1 MLSIYNK
8 FNILQLFNTF
18 KLIIMIQK
26 NYLSLTNIKMILL
39 EKQLKSYEME
49 INSIKNSI
57 KIDEEYYENQKQSNI
72 TWAKN
77 YNNKIFKRVY
87 DKCNNLKFK
96 CKICLHKIDKIP
108 VYRENLHNDEYIK
121 CPHCGTTRYLDPF
134 KIANRINKNL
144 DKEHN
149 LIKSKYLKKLKVL
162 ELNLKCLKDK
172 IKEIQKRKEEQI
184 CYYL

>member
-1 MLSIYNK
+1 MLRTYNM
-8 FNILQLFNTF
+8 FNILQLSNTF

-26 NYLSLTNIKMILL
+26 KYLSLTNIKMTIF

-57 KIDEEYYENQKQSNI
+57 KIDEEYYKNKKQENI

-96 CKICLHKIDKIP
+96 CKICLNKIDKIP

-134 KIANRINKNL
+134 KIANRINENL

-149 LIKSKYLKKLKVL
+149 LIKSEYLKKLKAL
-162 ELNLKCLKDK
+162 ELNFKYLED
-172 IKEIQKRKEEQI
+172 KRKEEQI